1 MPDIIEVVLPT
12 FIVILIGYIVGKF
25 TRLSAGPLVDISLFV
40 GIPALVVVSLINKEI
55 VLVDAAKVWAASFT
69 IQVGCLVVAWLVFR
83 ALRQKHSG
91 LYVAIALMNTVN
103 IPFPIIYLAYGAE
116 GLAAATLFYIPN
128 LLLLYTLGVY
138 IMAGRGWRD
147 SAKEVF
153 RLPAV
158 YAAAVGLAL
167 NFLDVEVPALAVN
180 TLEFIALM
188 AIPLVLITLGHNL
201 SRVKMASFPT
211 TLLAS
216 FLRIGVGLG
225 IGLLVVELLDITGV
239 FRSVVVLDAAM
250 PAAATTALL
259 AARYNNEAELV
270 SSVVLV
276 TTVASLVV
284 IPFLLAVL
292 G

>member
-1 MPDIIEVVLPT
+1 MPDIIDVVLPT
-12 FIVILIGYIVGKF
+12 FIVIFIGYIIGKF
-25 TRLSAGPLVDISLFV
+25 TRLPAGPLVDVSLFV
-40 GIPALVVVSLINKEI
+40 GVPALVVVSLLNKEI
-55 VLVDAAKVWAASFT
+55 VLVDAAKVWAASFI
-69 IQVGCLVVAWLVFR
+69 IQVGCLLVAWLVFR
-83 ALRQKHSG
+83 AFRQKHSG
-91 LYVAIALMNTVN
+91 LYVSIALMNTVN
-103 IPFPIIYLAYGAE
+103 IPFPIIYLAYGVE

-128 LLLLYTLGVY
+128 LLLMYTLGVY
-138 IMAGRGWRD
+138 IMAGRGWWD

-158 YAAAVGLAL
+158 YAAAIGLAL
-167 NFLDVEVPALAVN
+167 NFLDIEVPALAVN
-180 TLEFIALM
+180 TLDFIAMM

-201 SRVKMASFPT
+201 ARVRMSSFPT

-225 IGLLVVELLDITGV
+225 LGLLTVALFDVRGV
-239 FRSVVVLDAAM
+239 FRSVVILDSAM

-270 SSVVLV
+270 SSVVLL

-284 IPFLLAVL
+284 IPILLAVL

>member
-1 MPDIIEVVLPT
+1 MPDIIDVVLPT
-12 FIVILIGYIVGKF
+12 FIVIVIGYVIGKF
-25 TRLSAGPLVDISLFV
+25 TRLPVGPLVDISLFV
-40 GIPALVVVSLINKEI
+40 GIPALVVVSLLNKEI
-55 VLVDAAKVWAASFT
+55 VLVDAAKVWAASFI

-83 ALRQKHSG
+83 ALRQHHSS
-91 LYVAIALMNTVN
+91 LYVSIALMNTVN

-128 LLLLYTLGVY
+128 LLLMYTLGVY

-147 SAKEVF
+147 NAREVF
-153 RLPAV
+153 RLPVV
-158 YAAAVGLAL
+158 YAAAIGLAL
-167 NFLDVEVPALAVN
+167 NFLDIEVPALAVN
-180 TLEFIALM
+180 TLDFIAM
-188 AIPLVLITLGHNL
+188 MSIPLVLITLGHSL

-225 IGLLVVELLDITGV
+225 LGLLTVTLFNITGV
-239 FRSVVVLDAAM
+239 FRSVVILDSAM
-250 PAAATTALL
+250 PAAATAAIL
-259 AARYNNEAELV
+259 AARYHNEPERV

-276 TTVASLVV
+276 TTLASLVV
-284 IPFLLAVL
+284 IPILLAVL